1 MAKVTYRRKGL
12 LGLIVPEWYGS
23 ICYGGAA
30 AGIVAGATSWSLNLE
45 PWTRQEAERANWEP
59 WNLRACP
66 QWCISPYKATL
77 PKLTQTVPPTGDQ
90 IFKYLSLWGTFS
102 SKPLRF
108 IYCISYLY
116 LAPSNLPTAS
126 FVYLRH
132 ILECCSLEMISSR
145 SWVCSTSRREAWGI
159 LRDDSQMLV
168 PVESE

>member
-30 AGIVAGATSWSLNLE
+30 AGIVAGATSWTLNLE
-45 PWTRQEAERANWEP
+45 PGRKQKEQTENHETSEPAPSGVFLPTRPHFLN
-59 WNLRACP
+59 
-66 QWCISPYKATL
+66 L
-77 PKLTQTVPPTGDQ
+77 PKQCHQLETIYSNIWAYVGHSHPSH
-90 IFKYLSLWGTFS
+90 YVS
-102 SKPLRF
+102 SNVH
-108 IYCISYLY
+108 

-159 LRDDSQMLV
+159 LRDDSKMLV
-168 PVESE
+168 PMESE